1 MTYSNIPHSIAIVG
15 VLFVSAIALMKHV
28 DHPLFWIAIALAFIL
43 AMLTWVRL
51 DSDDNDERKRLILEK
66 MGLENK
72 KLELENKELE
82 LENKKLKIENEVL
95 ESIKESKVQ
104 K

>member
-1 MTYSNIPHSIAIVG
+1 MTYSNIPHSIVIVG

-28 DHPLFWIAIALAFIL
+28 DSPLFWIAMALAFIM

-51 DSDDNDERKRLILEK
+51 DDNDEKKRLTLEK
-66 MGLENK
+66 M
-72 KLELENKELE
+72 ELENNKLE
-82 LENKKLKIENEVL
+82 LENKKLKIENELL
-95 ESIKESKVQ
+95 EIIKEPKKQV